1 MKKYHSIIP
10 ISLVALTSTLLTG
23 CSVIEGIF
31 KAGVWTGI
39 IVVVLVV
46 ALIIWLIA
54 KVTGGRNR

>member
-1 MKKYHSIIP
+1 MKKYHNIIP

-39 IVVVLVV
+39 IVVVLVI

-54 KVTGGRNR
+54 KITGGRNK